1 MAILR
6 HSEEIN
12 FFQITFI
19 SMCLIASYV
28 QSYATKRHAFSPVQI
43 QMILKEHNRL
53 RAMEPAANMQE
64 LVWDENLAFIALDWA
79 SRCTAVHR
87 SLWQR
92 RRISSYHVIG
102 ENIWWSNEYNI
113 RADLGSVIRD
123 FYREKWYYSY
133 ESNSCAT
140 NKVCGHY
147 LQVVWGDTCAVGCAA
162 AYCPFIHQGRGIRS
176 GNMIVCNY
184 GPGGNIIGYRPYKYG
199 QPCSTCP
206 SSCRNGLCP
215 SQCRLRHKVL
225 KEVSKPWKTITENA
239 TAFQNFISVTKGKN
253 ALSAIFPLNVTV
265 LQTTP
270 LPKLRLK
277 ADEIR
282 LTGTCEKTKSE
293 CITWAE
299 NGLCETNRPY
309 MDLMCSNACG
319 ISCDLILKRNLTL
332 SEIARKVSG
341 KVKIRRTL
349 QKNTTTTTVKA
360 QDDVANS
367 TNESGDNSCIDK
379 HLLCAKWAQHDHC
392 SINPLYMAKAC
403 PNSCKLERCFIKNN
417 TLIEIFVKEDKKND
431 TTTAIVHQRRFLI

>member
-1 MAILR
+1 
-6 HSEEIN
+6 
-12 FFQITFI
+12 
-19 SMCLIASYV
+19 MCLIASYV

-270 LPKLRLK
+270 LPK
-277 ADEIR
+277 
-282 LTGTCEKTKSE
+282 
-293 CITWAE
+293 
-299 NGLCETNRPY
+299 
-309 MDLMCSNACG
+309 
-319 ISCDLILKRNLTL
+319 
-332 SEIARKVSG
+332 
-341 KVKIRRTL
+341 
-349 QKNTTTTTVKA
+349 
-360 QDDVANS
+360 
-367 TNESGDNSCIDK
+367 
-379 HLLCAKWAQHDHC
+379 
-392 SINPLYMAKAC
+392 
-403 PNSCKLERCFIKNN
+403 
-417 TLIEIFVKEDKKND
+417 
-431 TTTAIVHQRRFLI
+431 

>member
-1 MAILR
+1 
-6 HSEEIN
+6 
-12 FFQITFI
+12 
-19 SMCLIASYV
+19 
-28 QSYATKRHAFSPVQI
+28 
-43 QMILKEHNRL
+43 MILKEHNRL

-79 SRCTAVHR
+79 SRCTAGHR

-184 GPGGNIIGYRPYKYG
+184 GPGIEGNIIGYRPYKYG

-206 SSCRNGLCP
+206 SSCRNGLCRNEMT

-225 KEVSKPWKTITENA
+225 KEASKPWKTITENA

-253 ALSAIFPLNVTV
+253 AISAIFPLNVTV

-270 LPKLRLK
+270 LPKVISVRLK
-277 ADEIR
+277 VDEIR
-282 LTGTCEKTKSE
+282 CTGMCEKTKSE

-299 NGLCETNRPY
+299 NGLCETNRQY

-332 SEIARKVSG
+332 SEIARKANN

-349 QKNTTTTTVKA
+349 QKNTTTTVEA
-360 QDDVANS
+360 QDAAANS
-367 TNESGDNSCIDK
+367 TKESGKYSNNDNLCTDK

-403 PNSCKLERCFIKNN
+403 AKSCKLEKCFIKNN
-417 TLIEIFVKEDKKND
+417 TLIEIVVKEDKQND
-431 TTTAIVHQRRFLI
+431 TTTAIVHRRRFL

>member
-6 HSEEIN
+6 RSEEVN

-19 SMCLIASYV
+19 SMCLIANCVQKIQYLRNLFHLD

-79 SRCTAVHR
+79 SRCTAGHR

-206 SSCRNGLCP
+206 SSCRNGLCRNKMSQFYFIYFHSSSLFSA

-225 KEVSKPWKTITENA
+225 KEASKPWKTITENA

-253 ALSAIFPLNVTV
+253 AISAIFPLNVTV

-270 LPKLRLK
+270 LPKFISVRLK
-277 ADEIR
+277 VDEIR
-282 LTGTCEKTKSE
+282 CTGMCEKTKSE

-299 NGLCETNRPY
+299 NGLCETNRQY

-332 SEIARKVSG
+332 SEIARKASN

-349 QKNTTTTTVKA
+349 QKNTTTTVEA
-360 QDDVANS
+360 QDAAANS
-367 TNESGDNSCIDK
+367 TKESGK
-379 HLLCAKWAQHDHC
+379 
-392 SINPLYMAKAC
+392 
-403 PNSCKLERCFIKNN
+403 
-417 TLIEIFVKEDKKND
+417 
-431 TTTAIVHQRRFLI
+431 